1 MPNARNVR
9 CTQIEQYKETDGA
22 DLLSTSFAL
31 AILRLEQLNFFVV
44 ITKEEKLMITSAVLI
59 EGVLRELQIR

>member
-31 AILRLEQLNFFVV
+31 ATLRLEQLNFFVV

>member
-1 MPNARNVR
+1 MPNARNIR
-9 CTQIEQYKETDGA
+9 CTQIEEYKETDGA

-31 AILRLEQLNFFVV
+31 ATPRLEQLKFFVV
-44 ITKEEKLMITSAVLI
+44 STKEEKLMITSAVLI

>member
-1 MPNARNVR
+1 MPNARNIR
-9 CTQIEQYKETDGA
+9 CTLIEEYKETDGA

-31 AILRLEQLNFFVV
+31 ATPRLEQLKFFVV
-44 ITKEEKLMITSAVLI
+44 ITKEEKLITSAVLI